1 MLYGIFVP
9 FSLSVMIIEAC
20 NAHGIHVERLDNN
33 VLGFLTPFQRVKA
46 LAATHV
52 HVGALLDSANRQ
64 PRALAA

>member
-20 NAHGIHVERLDNN
+20 NAHGIHVERITNN

-52 HVGALLDSANRQ
+52 HVGALLDGAKQQ